1 MRLVSLRVRIDVS
14 GGQPPSSLC
23 VDSPGGY
30 IAKKDRGA
38 RFQTPLRN
46 IAKLSHLARPS
57 ALWLVPR
64 PQHQAILV
72 NNWVSYLAIYAL
84 AEGTN
89 LFWSKRVHGA

>member
-1 MRLVSLRVRIDVS
+1 MKLISLRVRIDVG

-46 IAKLSHLARPS
+46 IAKLSHLARPL
-57 ALWLVPR
+57 ALRPVPHR
-64 PQHQAILV
+64 KRQAILV
-72 NNWVSYLAIYAL
+72 NNRLSYLAIYAL

-89 LFWSKRVHGA
+89 LFWCKLEHGG